1 MTMNSLF
8 FKIFNVLINVIDY
21 SNKKKILNFFKKR
34 LKNKPLNIIDIGAH
48 KGETID
54 FFLNNLLINKI
65 LAFEPNEE
73 LYNQLRKNN
82 KYLNKNI
89 SIYNLGVGQKY
100 EIKYLNIMS
109 DSASST
115 FQKINQN
122 TYYFKKKKRIISFFD
137 QNKKFIKKTQKV
149 TIINLSKIILDNKIK
164 EIDILKIDTEGF
176 EYNVLKGIENFDF
189 TKIKYI
195 YIEHHFDLMINK
207 GYKLSDINMLL
218 NKNNFYKKYKLKMKF
233 RKSFEYIYENEK
245 K

>member
-1 MTMNSLF
+1 MNSLF
-8 FKIFNVLINVIDY
+8 FKIFNVLINLIDY
-21 SNKKKILNFFKKR
+21 SNKKKILNFFKKK

-54 FFLNNLLINKI
+54 FFLNNFLINRI

-89 SIYNLGVGQKY
+89 SIYNFGVGKKN

-115 FQKINQN
+115 FHKINQN
-122 TYYFKKKKRIISFFD
+122 TDYFKKKKRIIFFFD
-137 QNKKFIKKTQKV
+137 QNKEFMKKIQKV
-149 TIINLSKIILDNKIK
+149 TVINLSKISLDNKIK

-176 EYNVLKGIENFDF
+176 EYNVLKGIENFNF
-189 TKIKYI
+189 IKIKYI

>member
-1 MTMNSLF
+1 MMNSLF
-8 FKIFNVLINVIDY
+8 FKIFNVLINLIDY
-21 SNKKKILNFFKKR
+21 SNKKKILNFFKKK

-54 FFLNNLLINKI
+54 FFLNNFLINRI

-89 SIYNLGVGQKY
+89 SIYNFGVGKKN

-115 FQKINQN
+115 FHKINQN
-122 TYYFKKKKRIISFFD
+122 TDYFKKKKRIISFFD
-137 QNKKFIKKTQKV
+137 QNKEFMKKTQKV
-149 TIINLSKIILDNKIK
+149 TVINLSKIILDNKIK

-176 EYNVLKGIENFDF
+176 EYNVLKGIENFNF
-189 TKIKYI
+189 IKIKYI

>member
-1 MTMNSLF
+1 MMNSLF
-8 FKIFNVLINVIDY
+8 LKMFNVLINLIDY
-21 SNKKKILNFFKKR
+21 SNKKKILNFFKKK
-34 LKNKPLNIIDIGAH
+34 LKNKPLTIIDIGAH

-54 FFLNNLLINKI
+54 FFLNNFLINRI

-73 LYNQLRKNN
+73 LYNLLTKNDR
-82 KYLNKNI
+82 YLNKNI
-89 SIYNLGVGQKY
+89 SIYNFGVGQKY

-115 FQKINQN
+115 FHKINQN
-122 TYYFKKKKRIISFFD
+122 TNYFKKKKRIISSFD
-137 QNKKFIKKTQKV
+137 QNNEFIKKTQKV
-149 TIINLSKIILDNKIK
+149 TVINLSKIILDNKIK

-207 GYKLSDINMLL
+207 GYKLSDINVLL

>member
-1 MTMNSLF
+1 M
-8 FKIFNVLINVIDY
+8 
-21 SNKKKILNFFKKR
+21 
-34 LKNKPLNIIDIGAH
+34 
-48 KGETID
+48 
-54 FFLNNLLINKI
+54 
-65 LAFEPNEE
+65 
-73 LYNQLRKNN
+73 
-82 KYLNKNI
+82 
-89 SIYNLGVGQKY
+89 
-100 EIKYLNIMS
+100 
-109 DSASST
+109 
-115 FQKINQN
+115 
-122 TYYFKKKKRIISFFD
+122 
-137 QNKKFIKKTQKV
+137 KKTQKV

-176 EYNVLKGIENFDF
+176 EYNILKGIENFDF

>member
-1 MTMNSLF
+1 MMNSLF
-8 FKIFNVLINVIDY
+8 FKIFNVLINLIDY
-21 SNKKKILNFFKKR
+21 SNKKKILNFFKKK

-54 FFLNNLLINKI
+54 FFLNNFLINRI

-89 SIYNLGVGQKY
+89 SIYNFGVGKKN

-115 FQKINQN
+115 FHKINQN
-122 TYYFKKKKRIISFFD
+122 TDYFKKKKRIISLFD
-137 QNKKFIKKTQKV
+137 QNKEFMKKTQKV
-149 TIINLSKIILDNKIK
+149 TVINLSKIILDNKIK

-176 EYNVLKGIENFDF
+176 EYNVLKGIENFNF
-189 TKIKYI
+189 IKIKYI

>member
-1 MTMNSLF
+1 MNSLF
-8 FKIFNVLINVIDY
+8 FKIFNVLINLIDY
-21 SNKKKILNFFKKR
+21 SNKKKILNFFKKK

-54 FFLNNLLINKI
+54 FFLNNFLINRI

-89 SIYNLGVGQKY
+89 SIYNFGVGKKN

-115 FQKINQN
+115 FHKIKQN
-122 TYYFKKKKRIISFFD
+122 NDYFKKKKRIISFFD
-137 QNKKFIKKTQKV
+137 QNKEFMKKTQKV
-149 TIINLSKIILDNKIK
+149 TVINLSKIILDNKIK

-176 EYNVLKGIENFDF
+176 EYNVLKGIENFNF
-189 TKIKYI
+189 IKIKYI

>member
-1 MTMNSLF
+1 MMNSLF
-8 FKIFNVLINVIDY
+8 FKIFNVLINLIDY
-21 SNKKKILNFFKKR
+21 SNKKKILNFFKKK

-54 FFLNNLLINKI
+54 FFLNNFLINRI

-89 SIYNLGVGQKY
+89 SIYNFGVGKKN

-115 FQKINQN
+115 FHKINQN
-122 TYYFKKKKRIISFFD
+122 TDYFKKKKRIIFFFD
-137 QNKKFIKKTQKV
+137 QNKEFMKKIQKV
-149 TIINLSKIILDNKIK
+149 TVINLSKIILDNKIK

-176 EYNVLKGIENFDF
+176 EYNVLKGIENFNF
-189 TKIKYI
+189 IKIKYI